1 MSKTVRIS
9 DELYNAIDDYRKKDQ
24 TFQEVI
30 KEMAEDIGL
39 LPAKIKDLDDLK
51 NKLENLYGYNSKEVG
66 QVLDA
71 LRTIYIGQE
80 TESTIGIPHED
91 VESDYGNEVD
101 ALQRLGLVKENHYT
115 GKYDYG
121 YRTTPVGD
129 KIGSEYVRDHIDEY
143 ENELRTIFNSY
154 GDAELSVIL
163 NFGFEKTDTNH
174 LSSRYADLSKT
185 SRNAFPKSER
195 LQQRYQTFSEQL
207 LEIGLAVSHS
217 ENHFTILPPE
227 FGDYLQTLN
236 VNQTEALR
244 KIEIYKTIKS
254 YAVENVD
261 SREEL
266 LEQLDTA
273 TEDDLEEVI
282 ATLHEEGLT
291 SRYIRRDEAPFLVK
305 DKDRLLDRIH
315 QIIDDAVIET

>member
-30 KEMAEDIGL
+30 EEMAKDIGL
-39 LPAKIKDLDDLK
+39 LPAKIRNLDDLK

-66 QVLDA
+66 RVLDA

-80 TESTIGIPHED
+80 KESTIGIPHED
-91 VESDYGNEVD
+91 VESDYENEVD
-101 ALQRLGLVKENHYT
+101 ALHRLGLVKENHYT

-129 KIGSEYVRDHIDEY
+129 KIGSEYVREHINEY
-143 ENELRTIFNSY
+143 EDELQTVFNRY
-154 GDAELSVIL
+154 GDTELAVIL

-174 LSSRYADLSKT
+174 LSTRYADLAKK
-185 SRNAFPKSER
+185 SRNAFPESER
-195 LQQRYQTFSEQL
+195 LQQRYQTFIEQL
-207 LEIGLAVSHS
+207 LEIGLAVKHS
-217 ENHFTILPPE
+217 ENHFTVLPPE
-227 FGDYLQTLN
+227 FADYLQTLN

-254 YAVENVD
+254 YAVENID

-266 LEQLDTA
+266 IERLDTA
-273 TEDDLEEVI
+273 TEDDLEEVVGN
-282 ATLHEEGLT
+282 LHQDGLA

-305 DKDRLLDRIH
+305 DKDQLLDRIR
-315 QIIDDAVIET
+315 QTIDEAVIEE